1 VTSESTASHG
11 DGSSAAVTDVDPVR
25 TEVIRHG
32 LVAAADQMGITL
44 RRTAFSPVIYEITD
58 FAAALYDREI
68 RLLAQARAL
77 PLFLGTFNLC
87 IEASVAKLG
96 GPEVLEPGDV
106 IFSTYGYDIGSHQQ
120 DATVIVPGFHEGE
133 LVGYAA
139 VKAHHMDIGAK
150 EPYCT
155 DTVDIF
161 QEGVIFP
168 SVRLYRRGE
177 RQDDLYRTV
186 LANTRMPEAFA
197 GDLAAQIG
205 SAQAGLAGL
214 NRVIE
219 RYGVDQF
226 RESVERMLDHGDT
239 LIRSF
244 FDKLPDGRYVG
255 HGAMDSNGVSDDEIP
270 FEVAVEVSGSDVV
283 IDFTN
288 SPPEQ
293 PGPVNCPLAAIVSVS
308 RAAILSI
315 AGGGESA
322 NEGHFRSLQVRTTPG
337 TMFDPKPPAPIYLYS
352 WAALQAL
359 DVIHRAL
366 ADAMPEAVPA
376 MGGGDLG
383 AVVWWGKEDDGTVWG
398 DVNDHHPGQGASAHG
413 DGGSPLM
420 HISCSGIRNSPV
432 EVLEARGRVISERF
446 ELSPDSGGAGKFRGG
461 LGVDN
466 FYRALRDFYVTLPWE
481 RTKNPPWG
489 LHGGGPARPARIELE
504 FPDGTTRV
512 VSKATG
518 VFIPAGTLMKLMTGG
533 GGGWGEPAERD
544 PAAVAADVREGYV
557 TEAAARRDYPQAS
570 DALVS
575 LDT

>member
-1 VTSESTASHG
+1 MSEITSYRPAAS
-11 DGSSAAVTDVDPVR
+11 SSAAVVDTDPIR

-32 LVAAADQMGITL
+32 LVAAAEQMGIVL
-44 RRTAFSPVIYEITD
+44 KRTAFSPVIYEITD
-58 FAAALYDREI
+58 FAAALYDRDV

-87 IEASVAKLG
+87 IERSVAKLG

-120 DATVIVPGFHEGE
+120 DATVIVPGFYEDE

-177 RQDDLYRTV
+177 LQEDLWRTV
-186 LANTRMPEAFA
+186 LANTRMPEAFE
-197 GDLAAQIG
+197 GDLSAQIT
-205 SAQAGLAGL
+205 AAKAGLTGL

-219 RYGVDQF
+219 RYGLTQF
-226 RESVERMLDHGDT
+226 RESVERMLDHGESI
-239 LIRSF
+239 IRTF
-244 FDKLPDGRYVG
+244 FDQIPDGRYTAS
-255 HGAMDSNGVSDDEIP
+255 GAMDDNGVTDDVLE
-270 FEVAVEVSGSDVV
+270 FEVSIEVNGSDIVV
-283 IDFTN
+283 DFTN

-308 RAAILSI
+308 RAAIMSI

-322 NEGHFRSLQVRTTPG
+322 NEGHFRSMEVRTRPG
-337 TMFDPKPPAPIYLYS
+337 TMFDPQPPAPIYLYS
-352 WAALQAL
+352 WAALQSL
-359 DVIHRAL
+359 DVIHKAL
-366 ADAMPEAVPA
+366 AEAMPEAVPA

-383 AVVWWGKEDDGTVWG
+383 SMVWWGKDDDGTVWG
-398 DVNDHHPGQGASAHG
+398 DVNNHHPGQGASARG

-420 HISCSGIRNSPV
+420 HVSCSGLRNSPI
-432 EVLEARGRVISERF
+432 EVLEARGRVIAERF
-446 ELSPDSGGAGKFRGG
+446 EFAPDSGGAGQHRGG
-461 LGVDN
+461 PGVDN
-466 FYRALRDFYVTLPWE
+466 FYRAVRDFYATLPWE

-489 LHGGGPARPARIELE
+489 LFGGGPARAARIELE
-504 FPDGTTRV
+504 FPNGRTEV

-518 VFIPAGTLMKLMTGG
+518 LFIPKGTLLKLMTGG
-533 GGGWGEPAERD
+533 GGGWGEPALRD
-544 PAAVAADVREGYV
+544 AESVHADIREGYV
-557 TEAAARRDYPQAS
+557 TEAAARRDYPQAFGGGS
-570 DALVS
+570 A
-575 LDT
+575 

>member
-1 VTSESTASHG
+1 VTLQSPGTTS
-11 DGSSAAVTDVDPVR
+11 GSGSAATVDVDPVR

-32 LVAAADQMGITL
+32 LVAAADQMGTTL

-58 FAAALYDREI
+58 FAAALYDRDI
-68 RLLAQARAL
+68 NLLAQARAL
-77 PLFLGTFNLC
+77 PLFLGTFNHC

-120 DATVIVPGFHEGE
+120 DATVIVPGFFEDE

-139 VKAHHMDIGAK
+139 IKAHHMDIGAK

-155 DTVDIF
+155 DTTDIF

-186 LANTRMPEAFA
+186 LANTRMPQAFA
-197 GDLAAQIG
+197 GDLAAQI
-205 SAQAGLAGL
+205 AAATVGLTGL

-219 RYGVDQF
+219 RYGIAQF
-226 RESVERMLDHGDT
+226 RESVERMLEHGDALVRT
-239 LIRSF
+239 F
-244 FDKLPDGRYVG
+244 FERLPDGRYTAS
-255 HGAMDSNGVSDDEIP
+255 GAMDSNGITDDEVP
-270 FEVAVEVSGSDVV
+270 FEISVEISGSDIVL
-283 IDFTN
+283 DFTN
-288 SPPEQ
+288 TPPEQ
-293 PGPVNCPLAAIVSVS
+293 IGPINCPLAAVVSVS
-308 RAAILSI
+308 RAAILSV

-322 NEGHFRSLQVRTTPG
+322 NEGHFRSIEVRTKPG
-337 TMFDPKPPAPIYLYS
+337 TMFDPQPPAPIYLYS

-366 ADAMPEAVPA
+366 AQAMPEAVPA

-383 AVVWWGKEDDGTVWG
+383 AMVWWGRDEDGTVWG
-398 DVNDHHPGQGASAHG
+398 DVNDHQPGNGASAGG

-432 EVLEARGRVISERF
+432 EVLEARGRIISERF
-446 ELSPDSGGAGKFRGG
+446 EFATDSGGAGKFRGG
-461 LGVDN
+461 PGVDN
-466 FYRALRDFYVTLPWE
+466 FYRALRDFHVTLPWE

-489 LHGGGPARPARIELE
+489 LHGGLPARAAGIELQ
-504 FPDGTTRV
+504 FPDGTTQIVR
-512 VSKATG
+512 KGTG
-518 VFIPAGTLMKLMTGG
+518 IFIPKGTLMKLMTGG
-533 GGGWGEPAERD
+533 GGGWGDPAERD
-544 PAAVAADVREGYV
+544 PAAVASDIREGYV
-557 TEAAARRDYPQAS
+557 SEAAARRDYPHAF
-570 DALVS
+570 
-575 LDT
+575 